1 MVCIEKG
8 VYADTDLPDPSRAP
22 RTVDIASDYDTARFR
37 PRFANRFGRT
47 IFL

>member
-1 MVCIEKG
+1 VCIEKG
-8 VYADTDLPDPSRAP
+8 VYTHTELPDPSRAP
-22 RTVDIASDYDTARFR
+22 RKVDVANDYDAARFR